1 MALIVGRSHV
11 FSCTKMFGTTLAIVI
26 PGRVILAMVPT
37 SDQSQSRKFTTMYS
51 FKSTLKAA
59 IALGIGIACV
69 MPASAAPPTGAS
81 AKIKFDQVGS
91 NVVATLTGTF
101 DLTLGNGTNG
111 FQRGV
116 TPGDNQ
122 IEGPF
127 GLDGL
132 LKKRIGVALL
142 NPTGQLYS
150 YYGWNLQ
157 YDNTKSPLVN
167 FGSDTQQFV
176 ADSSTGA
183 FSFVVWG
190 DTPKFGVDSTYVSGS
205 QMNATS
211 TWNNKSLSG
220 MGIQDGVYRWTYGN
234 SGEHEVK
241 MVVGNAVPEP
251 GEWAAMGIL
260 GAGLTGLVIRK
271 RRRTA

>member
-1 MALIVGRSHV
+1 
-11 FSCTKMFGTTLAIVI
+11 MFGTTLAIVI

-142 NPTGQLYS
+142 NP
-150 YYGWNLQ
+150 
-157 YDNTKSPLVN
+157 LVN